1 MTDMTEIS
9 FKLLISRVIFMEI
22 RETKREKTCKQRIN
36 HNKKEVQNALKN
48 RELTQPHSYHGKF
61 KLKM

>member
-1 MTDMTEIS
+1 
-9 FKLLISRVIFMEI
+9 MEI
-22 RETKREKTCKQRIN
+22 RETKREKTCRQRIN